1 MKIDQCQHK
10 RVVDNCLPCLHYM
23 IKKQGIIIN
32 NLINRY
38 EKVHDFS
45 DDKHKQMMFEIDK
58 EIYLVKP

>member
-10 RVVDNCLPCLHYM
+10 RVVDNCLSCLHYM